1 MDTQILLEEAKII
14 SQKVVT
20 KEIITDE
27 SIILGGVT
35 GSIEIIGMDGME
47 YKRKSSFLADSST
60 PSLR

>member
-27 SIILGGVT
+27 SMIFGGVT
-35 GSIEIIGMDGME
+35 DSIEIIGMDGME
-47 YKRKSSFLADSST
+47 YKRKSSFLDKSST
-60 PSLR
+60 PSLG